1 MADLI
6 LLVLCTVVLGFY
18 IYVLVQFVR
27 DERRDREN
35 GRHAR
40 PLVIRPERTGP
51 KSIRRWTR

>member
-6 LLVLCTVVLGFY
+6 LLVLCTIVLGFY

-35 GRHAR
+35 GR
-40 PLVIRPERTGP
+40 
-51 KSIRRWTR
+51 